1 LWLHAAMS
9 IAIVTG
15 ASRGLGRAL
24 ARGLARRG
32 WSLVLDARNGQALDV
47 VHQEIWGLLPPGAH
61 VVAVPGDVTDA
72 EHRKALAGAAYA
84 LGGLDLLVSNAGILG
99 PSPLPKLV
107 DLPLAALREL
117 FEVYPIAG
125 LSLVQETIG
134 MLRAATDGGRVALIT
149 SDAAVEAYPGWGGYG
164 SAKAASDQLAAV
176 LAAEEPELRVWAVDP
191 GDLRTD
197 MHQAAY
203 PGEDISD
210 RADPEAVAPSLVDL
224 FESRRAS
231 GRVRASELSE
241 GSGR

>member
-1 LWLHAAMS
+1 MS
-9 IAIVTG
+9 TAIVTG

-32 WSLVLDARNGQALDV
+32 WSLVIDARDGAALSE
-47 VHQEIWGLLPPGAH
+47 VHREIWDLLPPGSH
-61 VVAVPGDVTDA
+61 VVAVQGDVIDP

-84 LGGLDLLVSNAGILG
+84 LGGIDLLVCNAGVIG
-99 PSPLPKLV
+99 PSPLP
-107 DLPLAALREL
+107 PLAAFPLAGLRDL

-125 LSLVQETIG
+125 LGLVQETIE
-134 MLRAATDGGRVALIT
+134 MLRAAPDGGRVVLIS

-164 SAKAASDQLAAV
+164 AAKAALDQLAAV
-176 LAAEEPELRVWAVDP
+176 LAAEEPSLRVWAVDP

-210 RADPEAVAPSLVDL
+210 RADPETVVPHIIGLV
-224 FESRRAS
+224 ESRRPS
-231 GRVRASELSE
+231 GRVRVSDLVGAASA
-241 GSGR
+241 